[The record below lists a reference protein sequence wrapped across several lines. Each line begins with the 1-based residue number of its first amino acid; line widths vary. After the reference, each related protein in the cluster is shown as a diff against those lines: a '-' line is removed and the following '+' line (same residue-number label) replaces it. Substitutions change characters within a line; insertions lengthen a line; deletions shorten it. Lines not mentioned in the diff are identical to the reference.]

1 MNLVK
6 PASMY
11 YASFTDKTGI
21 DCGIVTALAGKA
33 VDADSSGF
41 VDKAENVGVRGKSE
55 VQHGHKKGAN
65 LFLSVTLSKINGFKC
80 SFHW

>member
-11 YASFTDKTGI
+11 YVSFTGKTGI

-33 VDADSSGF
+33 VDADSSNF
-41 VDKAENVGVRGKSE
+41 ADKAENVVYDVSLKYNM
-55 VQHGHKKGAN
+55 GHKKGAN